1 LVRYFTRIEIRR
13 GFGWMVFSMQ
23 AMQSMGVMWKGG
35 VVGEM
40 LEAG

>member
-1 LVRYFTRIEIRR
+1 VRYFTRIEIGR
-13 GFGWMVFSMQ
+13 GLDVMVFAMQ
-23 AMQSMGVMWKGG
+23 AMQSMRVMWKGG